1 MLRNHK
7 ILAGSIGALLL
18 LGLLAVLAVPLYG
31 TKEDTSST
39 EGLIRT
45 QLVTLEKQLAVLETS
60 AEIQRDAVGEA
71 KRTREL
77 TEQLLATA
85 ASTLETAKRTLAVAE
100 QTRGDVAAIRQDTA
114 EGLRLLREQIALT
127 RELLAV
133 ARQTLQEVREINQKT
148 PETPSRVAP

>member
-1 MLRNHK
+1 MLRHSK
-7 ILAGSIGALLL
+7 ILFASIGALLL

-31 TKEDTSST
+31 TKEDTGST

-60 AEIQRDAVGEA
+60 TQVQRDGVAEA
-71 KRTREL
+71 RRTREL
-77 TEQLLATA
+77 TERLLATA
-85 ASTLETAKRTLAVAE
+85 QSTLETARQTLAVAE
-100 QTRGDVAAIRQDTA
+100 QTRTDVAAIRQDTA

-133 ARQTLQEVREINQKT
+133 ARQTLQEVREINRKT
-148 PETPSRVAP
+148 PSTPARVAP